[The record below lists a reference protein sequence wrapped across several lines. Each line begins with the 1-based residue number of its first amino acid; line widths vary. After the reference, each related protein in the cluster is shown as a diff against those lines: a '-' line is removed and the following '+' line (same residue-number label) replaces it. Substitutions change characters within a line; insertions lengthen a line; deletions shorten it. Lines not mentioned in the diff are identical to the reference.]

1 MEPQTKHMIVVLKAT
16 IRGLGFTNREVER
29 RLGVSRGYLTR
40 LFSGV
45 MDLRF
50 DHVSEIAKAIG
61 VDPEDIFRLAYP
73 PTQKPFTP
81 AVQRLRE
88 TIGSSSEVSALTASS
103 SPMPLPPPPEPQDGG
118 ESSPI
123 GSALEKELERI
134 VARTFKRMF
143 AGLEK

>member
-1 MEPQTKHMIVVLKAT
+1 MKPQTKHMILVLKAT

-45 MDLRF
+45 MDLRY
-50 DHVSEIAKAIG
+50 DHVSEIAEAIG

-73 PTQKPFTP
+73 PTPKPFTP
-81 AVQRLRE
+81 AVQRLRD
-88 TIGSSSEVSALTASS
+88 TIGSSTEETPLTAGSL
-103 SPMPLPPPPEPQDGG
+103 PLPPAAEPPE
-118 ESSPI
+118 SSVS
-123 GSALEKELERI
+123 SAVASSLEKELERI
-134 VARTFKRMF
+134 VARTFKKMF

>member
-1 MEPQTKHMIVVLKAT
+1 MIVVLKAT

-45 MDLRF
+45 MDLRY
-50 DHVSEIAKAIG
+50 DHVSEIAEAIG
-61 VDPEDIFRLAYP
+61 VEPEDIFRLAYP
-73 PTQKPFTP
+73 PTPKPFTP

-88 TIGSSSEVSALTASS
+88 TIGSSSEETPLTAGSF
-103 SPMPLPPPPEPQDGG
+103 PLPPPPEPQDAG
-118 ESSPI
+118 EASPV

-134 VARTFKRMF
+134 VARTFKKMF

>member
-45 MDLRF
+45 MDLRY
-50 DHVSEIAKAIG
+50 DHVSDIANAIG
-61 VDPEDIFRLAYP
+61 VEPEDIFRLAYP

-88 TIGSSSEVSALTASS
+88 TIGSSSEVGALTAASS
-103 SPMPLPPPPEPQDGG
+103 PLPPPLTERQDGG
-118 ESSPI
+118 ESSSPV
-123 GSALEKELERI
+123 GNALEKELERI

-143 AGLEK
+143 SGLEK